1 MNTIK
6 NVLLTIGGI
15 SFALFLILLILGLKV
30 VSVVFLYI
38 LGAIVVISVIGL
50 GIYYLGKISGKKEQ

>member
-38 LGAIVVISVIGL
+38 LGAIIVISVIGL
-50 GIYYLGKISGKKEQ
+50 GIYYLGKISGKREE

>member
-15 SFALFLILLILGLKV
+15 SFVLFLILLILGLKV

>member
-38 LGAIVVISVIGL
+38 LGAIIVISVIGL
-50 GIYYLGKISGKKEQ
+50 GIYYLGKISGKRED